1 MANWYLQNGKDS
13 DVVISTRVRLAR
25 NIKNFN
31 FENKCSKDDK
41 KHILEKI
48 EGVLPSIGYDL
59 KLLRL
64 KDMDNLTKQSLVE
77 KHIISPEFASSKDEN
92 CAILINDEENICI
105 MINEEDHLRMQLF
118 GEGIAIEELMNLAI
132 EIDQKLERLVD
143 YAFSEKY
150 GYLTACPTNVGTG
163 LRVSVMVHLP
173 GLAETG
179 NLNKILHIVNNF
191 GMSVRGVY
199 GEGSQSMGNMY
210 QISNNQTL
218 GLTEQ
223 EIVKNMKLIT
233 DKIIEQERV
242 ARKYLGK
249 NQIGLADKVYR
260 AFGILENARILS
272 SNECIDLLSDVK
284 LGTDLGIITI
294 DPEVIA
300 KYAGTVAV
308 ECFGIV
314 GMAAVNM
321 KDGLVH
327 LLKKESLTRGIHV
340 NISDDNH
347 ISIDFHI
354 IVAYGVSIS
363 AVTDNLI
370 SDVKYRVEE
379 FSGMQVDKINVYIEG
394 VRVID

>member
-1 MANWYLQNGKDS
+1 MSNWYLQNGKDS

-25 NIKNFN
+25 NINGFN
-31 FENKCSKDDK
+31 FENKCSKNEK
-41 KHILEKI
+41 RKILAKI
-48 EGVLPSIGYDL
+48 QEIQPKVGYGL
-59 KLLRL
+59 KLLKL
-64 KDMDNLTKQSLVE
+64 KDMDELTKQALVE
-77 KHIISPEFASSKDEN
+77 KHLISPEFANNNEDDSK
-92 CAILINDEENICI
+92 AILINDEENICI

-118 GEGIAIEELMNLAI
+118 GEEIAIEELMNLAI

-284 LGTDLGIITI
+284 LGTDMGIISELDDTKI
-294 DPEVIA
+294 KKLFLYTKPA
-300 KYAGTVAV
+300 NLQKY
-308 ECFGIV
+308 
-314 GMAAVNM
+314 
-321 KDGLVH
+321 
-327 LLKKESLTRGIHV
+327 
-340 NISDDNH
+340 
-347 ISIDFHI
+347 
-354 IVAYGVSIS
+354 YGKVMDSNERDRNS
-363 AVTDNLI
+363 PQ
-370 SDVKYRVEE
+370 S
-379 FSGMQVDKINVYIEG
+379 
-394 VRVID
+394 

>member
-1 MANWYLQNGKDS
+1 MSNWYLQNGKDS

-25 NIKNFN
+25 NINGFN
-31 FENKCSKDDK
+31 FENKCSENEKRK
-41 KHILEKI
+41 ILAKI
-48 EGVLPSIGYDL
+48 QEIQPKVGYGL
-59 KLLRL
+59 KLLKL
-64 KDMDNLTKQSLVE
+64 KDMDELTKQALVE
-77 KHIISPEFASSKDEN
+77 KHLISPEFANNNEDDSK
-92 CAILINDEENICI
+92 AILINDEENICI

-284 LGTDLGIITI
+284 LGTDMGIISELDDTKI
-294 DPEVIA
+294 KKLFLYTKPA
-300 KYAGTVAV
+300 NLQKYYGKVMDSNERDLKRT
-308 ECFGIV
+308 EIIRKIV
-314 GMAAVNM
+314 T
-321 KDGLVH
+321 
-327 LLKKESLTRGIHV
+327 E
-340 NISDDNH
+340 
-347 ISIDFHI
+347 
-354 IVAYGVSIS
+354 
-363 AVTDNLI
+363 
-370 SDVKYRVEE
+370 
-379 FSGMQVDKINVYIEG
+379 
-394 VRVID
+394 